1 MRDSTP
7 TRSVRVVDGCTAR
20 VLACSLGFVDRIN
33 VTLDD
38 AHAAKLAALAERMH
52 VQAGT
57 LARSLLQSALDDTD
71 PDARTMVELLD
82 GLDGAFAAAQRG
94 SREAREGHVIGLDE
108 L

>member
-1 MRDSTP
+1 MER
-7 TRSVRVVDGCTAR
+7 
-20 VLACSLGFVDRIN
+20 LN

-38 AHAAKLAALAERMH
+38 VHAAKLGALAERMH

-57 LARSLLQSALDDTD
+57 LARSLLQSALDESD

-82 GLDGAFAAAQRG
+82 GIDGALSAARRG
-94 SREAREGHVIGLDE
+94 SRDAREGRFVDLAD

>member
-1 MRDSTP
+1 MD
-7 TRSVRVVDGCTAR
+7 RV
-20 VLACSLGFVDRIN
+20 N

-52 VQAGT
+52 VQSGT
-57 LARSLLQSALDDTD
+57 LARSLLQSALDEVD

-82 GLDGAFAAAQRG
+82 GIDGALASAKRG
-94 SREAREGHVIGLDE
+94 SADARAGRVVDLAD